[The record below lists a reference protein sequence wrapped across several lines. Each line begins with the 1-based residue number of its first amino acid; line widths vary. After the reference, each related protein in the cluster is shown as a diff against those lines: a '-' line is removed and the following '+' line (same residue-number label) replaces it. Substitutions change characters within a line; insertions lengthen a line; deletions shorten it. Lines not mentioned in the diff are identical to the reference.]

1 MAQRKKSKRTKNIN
15 KTFYTNISVLLLSI
29 LSLIMVILKNKM
41 GIIGGFVAKVYFTV
55 FGMTAYV
62 APILIVYYYFAF
74 RKKLIN
80 RNNFNKNISLFLLF
94 INAMPIVAIIFDK
107 GGIFNARISNSYELA
122 KSFSGAGVLG
132 VSLHFLLEKLVG
144 NIGIYVL
151 TLANLFFAYLSFFNV
166 TFSAVVHNTS
176 MKIKGA
182 KERISQ
188 RQYEIKKEK
197 YLPKSEKVDK
207 VDSDDFSNEFN
218 ISKEKTL
225 NSNEESEPSINYYIS
240 TSDEEDL
247 SEESN
252 FESFQEDKTGQ
263 VHVPNFES
271 ENTFNYEKP
280 PIELLTKPNKN
291 FKSDSQE
298 LLKEN
303 GSKIVKTFSNF
314 GIDVEVVNINSGPTV
329 TSYEVKPEA
338 GIKVSRIVNLSND
351 LSLALATMGIRI
363 EAPIPGKPYV
373 GIEVPNVNKDMV
385 SLRDLFISGDFDVD
399 DNDLTVALGK
409 NLFGKP
415 IYAKINE
422 MPHVLIAGATGSGKS
437 VCINTII
444 MSLIFKY
451 SPDDV
456 EFIMIDPKRVEL
468 SIYNSIPHLK
478 GRKVVYDSAR
488 ATNSLEYA
496 VREMV
501 DRYEKFAKNKVRDI
515 GSYNELILRRGEKKM
530 PFLVVIVDE
539 LSDLMMESSKEVEN
553 HITRLA
559 QMGRAAGVHL
569 IIATQR
575 PSVDVITGV
584 IKANIPSRI
593 SFQVS
598 SSIDSRTILDMA
610 GAEKLLGKGDMLFS
624 SPKFSKPMR
633 LQGAFVADK
642 EVERVVAYIKNQN
655 DDIKSDSSFNDA
667 IEPKKNSGDNGLEDE
682 DDLLQEAIEF
692 VIKEQQG
699 SISAIQRRFSVGY
712 NRAGRIIDQMEKLG
726 IVGKH
731 EGSKPRK
738 ILKDISYLTQQ
749 KEMQEKEEINENFED
764 EYS

>member
-1 MAQRKKSKRTKNIN
+1 MAQRKKSKSTKNIN
-15 KTFYTNISVLLLSI
+15 KTFYINIIVLLLLLTSF
-29 LSLIMVILKNKM
+29 LMVILKDKM
-41 GIIGGFVAKVYFTV
+41 GIIGSFVAKVFFII
-55 FGMTAYV
+55 FGLTAYV
-62 APILIVYYYFAF
+62 APILILYYFFAF
-74 RKKLIN
+74 RKKMIN
-80 RNNFNKNISLFLLF
+80 SKNIKKNIALILLFL
-94 INAMPIVAIIFDK
+94 NAMVILAIIFEK
-107 GGIFNARISNSYELA
+107 TGVYNVRINYSYELA
-122 KSFSGAGVLG
+122 QKYSGAGVIG
-132 VSLHFLLEKLVG
+132 VSLHFLLEKLIG

-151 TLANLFFAYLSFFNV
+151 TLVDLFFAYISFFDL
-166 TFSAVVHNTS
+166 TLSSVVHNTFTKIRGARE
-176 MKIKGA
+176 KIK
-182 KERISQ
+182 E
-188 RQYEIKKEK
+188 RQYERKKEK
-197 YLPKSEKVDK
+197 YLPKF
-207 VDSDDFSNEFN
+207 DSDEKKEFN
-218 ISKEKTL
+218 TDSSFNLEPKKDEH
-225 NSNEESEPSINYYIS
+225 EPSINYYRPTYES
-240 TSDEEDL
+240 SSAHKDEPK
-247 SEESN
+247 SN
-252 FESFQEDKTGQ
+252 LTEDKTGQ
-263 VHVPNFES
+263 VHVPILDSDDE
-271 ENTFNYEKP
+271 FNYEKP
-280 PIELLTKPNKN
+280 PVELLSKPNTN
-291 FKSDSQE
+291 FTSDSQE
-298 LLKEN
+298 LLKDN
-303 GSKIVKTFSNF
+303 GSKIVKTLASF
-314 GIDVEVVNINSGPTV
+314 GIEVEVVNINSGPTV
-329 TSYEVKPEA
+329 TSYELKPEA
-338 GIKVSRIVNLSND
+338 GIKVSKIVNLSND
-351 LSLALATMGIRI
+351 LSLALATTGIRI

-373 GIEVPNVNKDMV
+373 GIEVPNINKDMV
-385 SLRDLFISGDFDVD
+385 SLRDLFVMGDFDVE

-444 MSLIFKY
+444 MSLIFRY
-451 SPDDV
+451 SPEDV

-468 SIYNSIPHLK
+468 SIYNGIPHLK

-488 ATNSLEYA
+488 ATNSLDYA

-515 GSYNELILRRGEKKM
+515 ASYNELILKRGDKKM

-598 SSIDSRTILDMA
+598 SAIDSRTILDMS
-610 GAEKLLGKGDMLFS
+610 GAEKLLGKGDMLYYPS
-624 SPKFSKPMR
+624 KFPKPMR
-633 LQGAFVADK
+633 VQGAFVGDK

-655 DDIKSDSSFNDA
+655 EDIKSDVSFNDA
-667 IEPKKNSGDNGLEDE
+667 IEPKNNGGINGLEEEDE
-682 DDLLQEAIEF
+682 LLQDAIEF
-692 VIKEQQG
+692 VIREQQG
-699 SISAIQRRFSVGY
+699 SISAIQRRFAVGY
-712 NRAGRIIDQMEKLG
+712 NRAGRMIDQMEKLG

-749 KEMQEKEEINENFED
+749 EDMQDGDEIDENLKD
-764 EYS
+764 

>member
-1 MAQRKKSKRTKNIN
+1 MTQRKKSKSTKNIN
-15 KTFYTNISVLLLSI
+15 KTFYTNIIVLLLFIISF
-29 LSLIMVILKNKM
+29 LMVILKDKM
-41 GIIGGFVAKVYFTV
+41 GIIGSFVAKAFFIV

-62 APILIVYYYFAF
+62 APILILYYFFVF
-74 RKKLIN
+74 RKKMIKKDN
-80 RNNFNKNISLFLLF
+80 IKKNISLFLLF
-94 INAMPIVAIIFDK
+94 LNAMIIAAIVFDK
-107 GGIFNARISNSYELA
+107 GGIYNTRISNSYELA
-122 KSFSGAGVLG
+122 QNFSGAGVIG
-132 VSLHFLLEKLVG
+132 VSLHFLIEKLIG

-166 TFSAVVHNTS
+166 TFSTVVHNTS

-182 KERISQ
+182 KERIDQ
-188 RQYEIKKEK
+188 RQYERKKEK
-197 YLPKSEKVDK
+197 YLPKLDEI
-207 VDSDDFSNEFN
+207 DSDESSHVHADFE
-218 ISKEKTL
+218 
-225 NSNEESEPSINYYIS
+225 EESFQSNREPSINYYTP
-240 TSDEEDL
+240 TSDDLDL
-247 SEESN
+247 SDEDN
-252 FESFQEDKTGQ
+252 FEDFQEDLTGQ
-263 VHVPNFES
+263 VHVPIL
-271 ENTFNYEKP
+271 ENEDEFNYEKP
-280 PIELLTKPNKN
+280 PVELLAKPNAK
-291 FKSDSQE
+291 FTSDSQE

-303 GSKIVKTFSNF
+303 GSKIVQTLSSF
-314 GIDVEVVNINSGPTV
+314 GIEVEVVNINSGPTV
-329 TSYEVKPEA
+329 TSYELKPEA
-338 GIKVSRIVNLSND
+338 GIKVSKIVNLSND
-351 LSLALATMGIRI
+351 LSLALATTGIRI

-385 SLRDLFISGDFDVD
+385 SLRDLFILGDFDVD

-468 SIYNSIPHLK
+468 SIYNGIPHLK

-515 GSYNELILRRGEKKM
+515 GSYNELILKRGEKKM

-598 SSIDSRTILDMA
+598 SAIDSRTILDMS
-610 GAEKLLGKGDMLFS
+610 GAEKLLGKGDMLYYPS
-624 SPKFSKPMR
+624 KFPKPMR
-633 LQGAFVADK
+633 VQGAFVADK

-655 DDIKSDSSFNDA
+655 DDIKSDISFNDA
-667 IEPKKNSGDNGLEDE
+667 IEPKNNSGNNGLEEEDE
-682 DDLLQEAIEF
+682 LLQEAIEF
-692 VIKEQQG
+692 VIREQQG

-712 NRAGRIIDQMEKLG
+712 NRAGRMIDQMEKLG

-749 KEMQEKEEINENFED
+749 EEMQEKDEFDENFED
-764 EYS
+764 EYSQ

>member
-1 MAQRKKSKRTKNIN
+1 MTQRKKSKSTKNIN
-15 KTFYTNISVLLLSI
+15 KTFYTNIIVLLLFIISF
-29 LSLIMVILKNKM
+29 LMVILKDKM
-41 GIIGGFVAKVYFTV
+41 GIIGSFVAKAFFIV

-62 APILIVYYYFAF
+62 APILILYYFFVF
-74 RKKLIN
+74 RKKMIKKDN
-80 RNNFNKNISLFLLF
+80 IKKNISLFLLF
-94 INAMPIVAIIFDK
+94 LNAMIIAAIIFDK
-107 GGIFNARISNSYELA
+107 GGIYNTRISNSYELA
-122 KSFSGAGVLG
+122 QNFSGAGVIG
-132 VSLHFLLEKLVG
+132 VSLHFLIEKLIG

-166 TFSAVVHNTS
+166 TFSTVVHNTS

-182 KERISQ
+182 KERIDQ
-188 RQYEIKKEK
+188 RQYERKKEK
-197 YLPKSEKVDK
+197 YLPKLDEI
-207 VDSDDFSNEFN
+207 DSDESSHVHADFE
-218 ISKEKTL
+218 
-225 NSNEESEPSINYYIS
+225 EESFQSNREPSINYYTP
-240 TSDEEDL
+240 TSDDLDL
-247 SEESN
+247 SDEDN
-252 FESFQEDKTGQ
+252 FEDFQEDLTGQ
-263 VHVPNFES
+263 VHVPIL
-271 ENTFNYEKP
+271 ENEDEFNYEKP
-280 PIELLTKPNKN
+280 PVELLAKPNAK
-291 FKSDSQE
+291 FTSDSQE

-303 GSKIVKTFSNF
+303 GSKIVQTLSSF
-314 GIDVEVVNINSGPTV
+314 GIEVEVVNINSGPTV
-329 TSYEVKPEA
+329 TSYELKPEA
-338 GIKVSRIVNLSND
+338 GIKVSKIVNLSND
-351 LSLALATMGIRI
+351 LSLALATTGIRI

-385 SLRDLFISGDFDVD
+385 SLRDLFILGDFDVD

-468 SIYNSIPHLK
+468 SIYNGIPHLK

-515 GSYNELILRRGEKKM
+515 GSYNELILKRGEKKM

-598 SSIDSRTILDMA
+598 SAIDSRTILDMS
-610 GAEKLLGKGDMLFS
+610 GAEKLLGKGDMLYYPS
-624 SPKFSKPMR
+624 KFPKPMR
-633 LQGAFVADK
+633 VQGAFVADK

-655 DDIKSDSSFNDA
+655 DDIKSDISFNDA
-667 IEPKKNSGDNGLEDE
+667 IEPKNNSGNNGLEEEDE
-682 DDLLQEAIEF
+682 LLQEAIEF
-692 VIKEQQG
+692 VIREQQG

-712 NRAGRIIDQMEKLG
+712 NRAGRMIDQMEKLG

-749 KEMQEKEEINENFED
+749 EEMQEKDEFDENFED
-764 EYS
+764 EYSQ

>member
-1 MAQRKKSKRTKNIN
+1 MTQRKKSRRSKNNN
-15 KTFYTNISVLLLSI
+15 KTFYTNIIVLLLMISFF
-29 LSLIMVILKNKM
+29 LMVVLKDKM
-41 GIIGGFVAKVYFTV
+41 GIIGSLVAKAFFIV

-62 APILIVYYYFAF
+62 APILILYYFFAF

-80 RNNFNKNISLFLLF
+80 ANNLKKNISFFLLF
-94 INAMPIVAIIFDK
+94 INAMVILAIIFDK
-107 GGIFNARISNSYELA
+107 GGIYNARISNSYELA
-122 KSFSGAGVLG
+122 KGFSGAGAIG
-132 VSLHFLLEKLVG
+132 VSLHFVLEKLIG
-144 NIGIYVL
+144 NVGIYVL
-151 TLANLFFAYLSFFNV
+151 TVANLFFAYLSFFGM
-166 TFSAVVHNTS
+166 TFSSLVHEAS
-176 MKIKGA
+176 DKLKDA
-182 KERISQ
+182 KLKRE
-188 RQYEIKKEK
+188 KKQFEKKQEK
-197 YLPKSEKVDK
+197 YLPKVVDNKVKDGEFEI
-207 VDSDDFSNEFN
+207 DQEDFSN
-218 ISKEKTL
+218 SKQT
-225 NSNEESEPSINYYIS
+225 EPYINYYRPIS
-240 TSDEEDL
+240 EDESFDESYEKEHFEEDG
-247 SEESN
+247 N
-252 FESFQEDKTGQ
+252 GQ
-263 VHVPNFES
+263 VVVPNLGQDDS
-271 ENTFNYEKP
+271 FNYEKP
-280 PIELLTKPNKN
+280 PIELLAKSNTK
-291 FKSDSQE
+291 FTGDSQE

-303 GSKIVKTFSNF
+303 GSKIVNTLASF

-329 TSYEVKPEA
+329 TSYELKPEA
-338 GIKVSRIVNLSND
+338 GIKVSKIVNLSND
-351 LSLALATMGIRI
+351 LSLALATTGIRI

-373 GIEVPNVNKDMV
+373 GIEVPNVSKDTV
-385 SLRDLFISGDFDVD
+385 SLRDLFVMGDFDTD

-422 MPHVLIAGATGSGKS
+422 MPHILIAGATGSGKS

-451 SPDDV
+451 SPEDV

-468 SIYNSIPHLK
+468 SVYNGIPHLK

-501 DRYEKFAKNKVRDI
+501 DRYEKFAKSKVRDI
-515 GSYNELILRRGEKKM
+515 ASYNELMKERQDKKM

-559 QMGRAAGVHL
+559 QMGRAAGIHL

-598 SSIDSRTILDMA
+598 SAIDSRTILDIS
-610 GAEKLLGKGDMLFS
+610 GAEKLLGKGDMLYY
-624 SPKFSKPMR
+624 PAKFPKPMR
-633 LQGAFVADK
+633 VQGAFVADK

-655 DDIKSDSSFNDA
+655 DDIKTDVSFNEA
-667 IEPKKNSGDNGLEDE
+667 IEPKNGGNNGLDEE
-682 DDLLQEAIEF
+682 DDLLQDAIEF
-692 VIKEQQG
+692 VIREQQG

-738 ILKDISYLTQQ
+738 ILKDLSYLTQD
-749 KEMQEKEEINENFED
+749 KDMQEKDDLDEGLED
-764 EYS
+764 EFSQ

>member
-1 MAQRKKSKRTKNIN
+1 MAQRKKTKKSKNPN
-15 KTFYTNISVLLLSI
+15 KTFYTNIIVLLLVISFF
-29 LSLIMVILKNKM
+29 LMVILKDKM
-41 GIIGGFVAKVYFTV
+41 GIIGSFIAKAFFVV

-62 APILIVYYYFAF
+62 APILILYYFFAF
-74 RKKLIN
+74 RKKLFN
-80 RNNFNKNISLFLLF
+80 SNNLKKSISFFLLF
-94 INAMPIVAIIFDK
+94 LNAMIIVAIVFDK
-107 GGIFNARISNSYELA
+107 GGIYNIRIMNSYELA
-122 KSFSGAGVLG
+122 KNYSGAGVIG
-132 VSLHFLLEKLVG
+132 VSLHFLLEKLIG
-144 NIGIYVL
+144 NVGIYVL
-151 TLANLFFAYLSFFNV
+151 TVANLFYAYLCFFGL
-166 TFSAVVHNTS
+166 TFSSLVHETS
-176 MKIKGA
+176 SKLKDA
-182 KERISQ
+182 KVKRDKRQFERKQ
-188 RQYEIKKEK
+188 EK
-197 YLPKSEKVDK
+197 YLPKIDDDNLNIKDLEIEKDM
-207 VDSDDFSNEFN
+207 DPNFS
-218 ISKEKTL
+218 KT
-225 NSNEESEPSINYYIS
+225 EPSINYYRS
-240 TSDEEDL
+240 VDEDQLDESQDEEH
-247 SEESN
+247 
-252 FESFQEDKTGQ
+252 FQEDITGQ
-263 VHVPNFES
+263 VRVPNLET
-271 ENTFNYEKP
+271 EDVFNYEKP
-280 PIELLTKPNKN
+280 PIELLTKSTTK
-291 FKSDSQE
+291 FTGDSQE

-303 GSKIVKTFSNF
+303 GSKIVRTLASF

-329 TSYEVKPEA
+329 TSYELKPEA

-351 LSLALATMGIRI
+351 LSLALATTGIRI

-373 GIEVPNVNKDMV
+373 GIEVPNINKDTV
-385 SLRDLFISGDFDVD
+385 SLRDLFVMGDFDVD

-422 MPHVLIAGATGSGKS
+422 MPHLLIAGATGSGKS

-468 SIYNSIPHLK
+468 SVYNGIPHLK

-501 DRYEKFAKNKVRDI
+501 DRYEKFAKSKVRDI
-515 GSYNELILRRGEKKM
+515 GSYNELMKDRHEKKM
-530 PFLVVIVDE
+530 PYLVVIVDE

-559 QMGRAAGVHL
+559 QMGRAAGIHL

-598 SSIDSRTILDMA
+598 SAIDSRTILDIS
-610 GAEKLLGKGDMLFS
+610 GAEKLLGKGDMLYY
-624 SPKFSKPMR
+624 PAKFPKPMR
-633 LQGAFVADK
+633 VQGAFVTDR

-655 DDIKSDSSFNDA
+655 DDIKTDISFNEA
-667 IEPKKNSGDNGLEDE
+667 IEPKNSGNSGLDEE

-692 VIKEQQG
+692 VIREQQG

-738 ILKDISYLTQQ
+738 ILKDVSYLTQNND
-749 KEMQEKEEINENFED
+749 MQEKDDLD
-764 EYS
+764 EGLKDEFSQ